1 MATIAQLLT
10 ALDSCRKQLA
20 ENLTAQGVAASK
32 SEKLNTL
39 VPKVLEIDN
48 IGSGVV
54 ITGSLLDTSG
64 STSKNDTLG
73 TYGDTV
79 YIYEAAD
86 AAVLSLADTVAK
98 YGGVDAQN
106 NYIGD
111 ASALYGI
118 NVSNWSGSDCST
130 GILLASPLAF
140 NTGKTLITINASLS
154 SWVNQMLNIQ
164 LIAADD
170 LESAK
175 AKILASDFAYTSTF
189 VFAGNT
195 SLRDHIISM
204 GTVSAGTYYLYIDGT
219 AKSDN
224 SNFTYTKIEYL
235 NY

>member
-48 IGSGVV
+48 AGSGAV
-54 ITGSLLDTSG
+54 ITGSLLDTS
-64 STSKNDTLG
+64 SCTSKNDTM
-73 TYGDTV
+73 TAYGDTV
-79 YIYEAAD
+79 YIYEATD
-86 AAVLSLADTVAK
+86 SVVLSLADAVTK

-111 ASALYGI
+111 ASALYGV

-130 GILLASPLAF
+130 GILLASPIALSA
-140 NTGKTLITINASLS
+140 GKVLITVNAYIS
-154 SWVNQMLNIQ
+154 SWMNQTLNVR
-164 LIAADD
+164 LISADNPDAAK
-170 LESAK
+170 S
-175 AKILASDFAYTSTF
+175 KILAGDFAYTSTF